1 MWQLVLALAIL
12 AKLAPGDL
20 RFFFLLTPKKA
31 PAAAAAPPQPTAR
44 ARLVS
49 GLEGKTGC
57 LAFFPLHLVLISQCM
72 AAGLVNGQ
80 LNQQSTG

>member
-57 LAFFPLHLVLISQCM
+57 LAFFPLHATFGLGLAM
-72 AAGLVNGQ
+72 AAGLVNG
-80 LNQQSTG
+80 